1 MLSKY
6 CGLSSAGY
14 IALITSVITAG
25 SLSGEE
31 VWPEQKWPKAAPE
44 TVGISS
50 PKLDTYISWLS
61 SKAEGEP
68 FGTIVIRYGKIAVE
82 YYGDGA
88 DASSKWE
95 IGSIRKAVGS
105 ALLGIAIE
113 EGRLSLETKVYD
125 VWPEILQTGKD
136 REIEVKHLFESTSGW
151 KRSEAPGTEWVYNN
165 AAFTA
170 GGTVLGR
177 VYQLPEDK
185 IGPLAK
191 RRIADRIGASSW
203 RCYHY
208 PGDFS
213 TGAGNPGPKLAIDSN
228 MRDLA
233 RFGYLWLRKGRWN
246 GEQIIPE
253 SYVVEATRNQVAHL
267 NRHYG
272 FCWFVNDGRKL
283 LPNAPEDAYFHVG
296 NGRDDRRTVLMVIPS
311 LDLIAAVGVHAAKY
325 DITSGYRSEPVENV
339 DEWISKITAGVYD
352 TQIDADTRGER

>member
-185 IGPLAK
+185 IAPLAK